1 MAEEIINN
9 VEEQDKLVRVSFI
22 KGILNKLY
30 NWLPFR
36 QNSDGSIIQTEAD
49 GTTTN
54 QVNNPNEVA
63 LGKYNLSDLET
74 VLSIGI
80 GKDDNNRKNA
90 LKINQNGEIYIITD
104 LNTNNVESL
113 QAKLEES
120 KVIFC
125 NTYDEMLFY
134 LNTGN
139 HKGTFLYLVEDSV
152 FEEVSYTKGLY
163 IISTNSRGGG
173 QILVNIGT
181 SLDSKLENYY
191 TKEEVGKII
200 DAVVAGDYDLTNYYT
215 ISEVN
220 LKVKEINDRLV
231 VIENWKE
238 DPIDDDDLKEI
249 LK

>member
-9 VEEQDKLVRVSFI
+9 IEEQDKLVRVSFI

-54 QVNNPNEVA
+54 EVNNPNEVA

-74 VLSIGI
+74 VFSIGI
-80 GKDDNNRKNA
+80 GEDGNRKNA
-90 LKINQNGEIYIITD
+90 IKINRNGEIYIITD

-125 NTYDEMLFY
+125 DTYDEMVLY
-134 LNTGN
+134 LNTG
-139 HKGTFLYLVEDSV
+139 KRAGTFLYLVEDSV

-163 IISTNSRGGG
+163 MICTNSRGGD

-191 TKEEVGKII
+191 TKEEVRKLI
-200 DAVVAGDYDLTNYYT
+200 DGIVAGDINLSDYYT
-215 ISEVN
+215 IAEVDV
-220 LKVKEINDRLV
+220 KVKELNDRLV
-231 VIENWKE
+231 VVENWKE
-238 DPIDDDDLKEI
+238 TPIDDDVLKEI

>member
-9 VEEQDKLVRVSFI
+9 IEEQDKLVRVSFI

-36 QNSDGSIIQTEAD
+36 QNSDGSIVQTEAD

-54 QVNNPNEVA
+54 EVNNPNEVA

-74 VLSIGI
+74 VFSIGI
-80 GKDDNNRKNA
+80 GEDGIRKNA
-90 LKINQNGEIYIITD
+90 IKINRNGEIYIITD

-125 NTYDEMLFY
+125 DTYDEMVLY
-134 LNTGN
+134 LNAR
-139 HKGTFLYLVEDSV
+139 KRAGTFLYLVEDSV

-163 IISTNSRGGG
+163 MICTNSRGGD

-191 TKEEVGKII
+191 TKEEVRKLI
-200 DAVVAGDYDLTNYYT
+200 DGIVAGDINLSDYYT
-215 ISEVN
+215 IAEVDV
-220 LKVKEINDRLV
+220 KVKELNDRLV
-231 VIENWKE
+231 VVENWKE
-238 DPIDDDDLKEI
+238 APIDDDVLKEI